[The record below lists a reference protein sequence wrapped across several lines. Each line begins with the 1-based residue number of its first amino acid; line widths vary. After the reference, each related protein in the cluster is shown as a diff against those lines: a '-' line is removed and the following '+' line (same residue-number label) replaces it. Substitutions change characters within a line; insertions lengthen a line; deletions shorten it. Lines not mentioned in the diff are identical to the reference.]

1 MQLWC
6 NQKQWEGATNYERSK
21 IHKIHRLEPQIS
33 HGLLSCYFFKRW
45 WTFNLRENLNP
56 TEMNMFYPL
65 KSHIPVF
72 FLDQQPPLGA
82 SMLWKLSWNLGHAVK
97 TILKSW
103 PLWDLVCQGLS
114 MLIHIQKKTWAPWF
128 GHVSKSQNCWPPF
141 RDGVEHSFH
150 RVPWWPWEI
159 SPGTTH
165 GWWRGCNFFHHP
177 WLRTQQVPVPRT
189 NSTWYQS
196 CWALTSSSR
205 VTSSFFQPR
214 LGKKKEMMG
223 RKPGEI
229 MKHYL
234 PHRIHVCHIW

>member
-82 SMLWKLSWNLGHAVK
+82 SMLWKLSWNLGHCGIWSARVYPCSSISK
-97 TILKSW
+97 KKHEHL
-103 PLWDLVCQGLS
+103 DLG
-114 MLIHIQKKTWAPWF
+114 M
-128 GHVSKSQNCWPPF
+128 SQNLKIVDPPF
-141 RDGVEHSFH
+141 GMVLNTASIGSHDGHGRSLLVQLMDGGEDVTS
-150 RVPWWPWEI
+150 
-159 SPGTTH
+159 STTH
-165 GWWRGCNFFHHP
+165 GCGHSKF
-177 WLRTQQVPVPRT
+177 LSQERTAHGT
-189 NSTWYQS
+189 
-196 CWALTSSSR
+196 SR
-205 VTSSFFQPR
+205 VGPWHLHQESPAVFFQPR
-214 LGKKKEMMG
+214 LGKKEGNDGKETW
-223 RKPGEI
+223 RNYETLSTP
-229 MKHYL
+229 
-234 PHRIHVCHIW
+234 